1 MAKPAFIRLAEVINK
16 HEEKRVVS
24 VTVKPTVIDCS
35 GTIWLTDLQLQE
47 GSALNGYAPNTETF
61 LKEYREDGKIKP
73 PVWFNG
79 VVRTEA
85 TVIICNLG
93 ETSAGLDVRICPKS
107 DMAAGS
113 ISMSQ
118 SAGGQRVSFPQAIE
132 KDSELA
138 LLASMRQC
146 TKNGQTEP
154 HEGFYQYSAAWDTKH
169 NITLEEGKSAYVLLE
184 IQEMQDGAKP
194 F

>member
-1 MAKPAFIRLAEVINK
+1 MAKPTFIRLAEVINK

-35 GTIWLTDLQLQE
+35 GTIWLTDIQLQE

-61 LKEYREDGKIKP
+61 LKKFREDGKLKP
-73 PVWFNG
+73 FVWFNG

-93 ETSAGLDVRICPKS
+93 ETSAGLDVRIFPKS
-107 DMAAGS
+107 DMTAGS
-113 ISMSQ
+113 ILLSQ
-118 SAGGQRVSFPQAIE
+118 SAGGQRVSFSNAIE
-132 KDSELA
+132 KDTELA

-169 NITLEEGKSAYVLLE
+169 SITLEEGKSAYVLLE
-184 IQEMQDGAKP
+184 IHEMQDGAKP